1 MVADERT
8 NSIILLASEQE
19 SAQITALVDALD
31 KEVPKGEEK
40 IRVYYLEHA
49 TAEDLAAVLQEIPEK
64 SSNDSKRAGQKKAP
78 LLSDDIKI
86 TADKATNSL
95 IIIADKDDYPVLEEV
110 IKKLD
115 VPRSMVYIECLLME
129 MNADRSLALGME
141 WRAKGNVHSN
151 STGFGKFNTSDSTS
165 VDLPSLAEST
175 VGSGFAMGVFGGSIE
190 AIIEASQQDSDVK
203 ILSTP
208 QLLTT
213 ENEEATITIGKNVP
227 YQTRGGTDDS
237 STTTYNSYEYKDVG
251 ITLKLTPS
259 ISQDRLVRLDF
270 YEEVTKLDNANT
282 SDATDRPT
290 TLKRELETTII
301 VEDGNTVVIG
311 GLIDES
317 LSKDVNQVPCLGDIP
332 LLGNAFKSQSS
343 GSDRTNLFIFLTPRV
358 VKNTLEAKKIYKEK
372 KDKMDELHKQEIKL
386 YDEEAP
392 IKSMLLN

>member
-1 MVADERT
+1 
-8 NSIILLASEQE
+8 
-19 SAQITALVDALD
+19 
-31 KEVPKGEEK
+31 
-40 IRVYYLEHA
+40 
-49 TAEDLAAVLQEIPEK
+49 
-64 SSNDSKRAGQKKAP
+64 
-78 LLSDDIKI
+78 
-86 TADKATNSL
+86 
-95 IIIADKDDYPVLEEV
+95 
-110 IKKLD
+110 
-115 VPRSMVYIECLLME
+115 
-129 MNADRSLALGME
+129 
-141 WRAKGNVHSN
+141 
-151 STGFGKFNTSDSTS
+151 
-165 VDLPSLAEST
+165 
-175 VGSGFAMGVFGGSIE
+175 
-190 AIIEASQQDSDVK
+190 
-203 ILSTP
+203 
-208 QLLTT
+208 
-213 ENEEATITIGKNVP
+213 
-227 YQTRGGTDDS
+227 
-237 STTTYNSYEYKDVG
+237 VG